1 MESVFFPT
9 SFFDAQAVAPLTAE
23 YKLLLGGAATHRRL
37 LPCGVIFLPDYVFQS
52 IGITSPAAG
61 IHLAD
66 ELQRRGIAVFDRDSR
81 AFFNLYHF
89 HWNLTGTQAGEG
101 SAWDNAVTTSL
112 AHVPPPLR
120 SAVAQAMSI
129 APSKKISSPLC
140 PTNLLSSLPAP
151 GAGKKWVAS
160 ELLVLLATYAN
171 PQQNDGGIFVVDFDA
186 LGAFCSLPAA
196 TVEQVLVTFNALNA
210 VVFDPAT
217 REVFLPARMKN
228 GKKKKVAFS
237 AVDEARSRRVKH
249 AARQMFTKTFGQTCE
264 QFRAESKTSALKEKN
279 VYKKKGN
286 DSKQSE
292 VSNAFARFMALYPP
306 SRIGQVTKSMAVW
319 NTISPSPDADKE
331 VESAIIAG
339 LTAWLRSDDWQKDGG
354 KWILSMERFL
364 AERRWTITLPLA
376 SHFGLN
382 EDERW
387 KGASSLIGKR
397 VGDLIGK
404 KSA

>member
-1 MESVFFPT
+1 MESVLFPT
-9 SFFDAQAVAPLTAE
+9 GFFDDPAVAALNAD
-23 YKLLLGGAATHRRL
+23 YKLLLGGAATNTRL
-37 LPCGVIFLPDYVFQS
+37 LPCGVIFLSDYVFQS
-52 IGITSPAAG
+52 IGITSSALG
-61 IHLAD
+61 VHLSE
-66 ELQRRGIAVFDRDSR
+66 ELQRRGIVIFERETR

-89 HWNLTGTQAGEG
+89 HWNLTGTQAGAG
-101 SAWDNAVTTSL
+101 SDWDKAIKASL
-112 AHVPPPLR
+112 AHVPPQF
-120 SAVAQAMSI
+120 SGAVEQAMAT
-129 APSKKISSPLC
+129 APARKMRAAAC
-140 PTNLLSSLPAP
+140 PTNLLSSLRPP
-151 GAGKKWVAS
+151 GPGKKWATS

-171 PQQNDGGIFVVDFDA
+171 PSQNDGGIFVVDFDA
-186 LGAFCSLPAA
+186 MGAFCSLPPA
-196 TVEQVLVTFNALNA
+196 TVEQAYITLDACGAL
-210 VVFDPAT
+210 VFDLST
-217 REVFLPARMKN
+217 HEVFLKARMKK
-228 GKKKKVAFS
+228 GKKKKVALS